1 MTTKS
6 RRASAPAKV
15 ILFGE
20 HFVVYGNP
28 AILASINRR
37 ITVDARIINEDN
49 DNKKIVIR
57 SDIGIAGEYNNSSS
71 GFFKAI
77 AGGMEAKPAL
87 DPLHSAIMQALA
99 TRGKKTGIEIAISS
113 TVPPGIG
120 LGSSAAACVATVA
133 AVSSLFQKKPSRH
146 KVCELAI
153 ESERL
158 IHKNS
163 SGADC
168 YISTF
173 GGLIHY
179 SKTKGF
185 KEIIRS
191 KGELVL
197 VVASTG
203 VRHSTGDLVAS
214 VMKFKERNESLFQS
228 LAKQAADIC
237 AQAQSAILSGRRDR
251 LGALMNE
258 NQAILRQI
266 GVSHYKVDDLIDICG
281 KAGSLGAKITGAG
294 GGGAVIA
301 LAATKQDSARIAAS
315 ARAAGYESFEVE
327 IDRKGLVIMPD

>member
-1 MTTKS
+1 MTKGG
-6 RRASAPAKV
+6 RASAPAKV

-37 ITVDARIINEDN
+37 ITVDARTIDKED
-49 DNKKIVIR
+49 KIVIR
-57 SDIGIAGEYNNSSS
+57 SDIGLAGEYSSS
-71 GFFKAI
+71 GFKAI
-77 AGGMEAKPAL
+77 EGGTEARSAL
-87 DPLHSAIMQALA
+87 DPLHSAITQVLVA
-99 TRGKKTGIEIAISS
+99 RGKRTGIKVAISS
-113 TVPPGIG
+113 DVPPGIG

-133 AVSSLFQKKPSRH
+133 AVNSLFQKKPSRH
-146 KVCELAI
+146 KICEMAI

-179 SKTKGF
+179 SSKAKGF
-185 KEIIRS
+185 KEIRS
-191 KGELVL
+191 KGGLAL

-203 VRHSTGDLVAS
+203 VRHSTGDLVAG
-214 VMKFKERNESLFQS
+214 VMRFKERNESLFQN

-237 AQAQSAILSGRRDR
+237 TQAQSAMVSGRRDK
-251 LGALMNE
+251 LGTLMNE

-281 KAGSLGAKITGAG
+281 KAGALGAKITGAG

-301 LAATKQDSARIAAS
+301 LAATKQDSARIAAR

-327 IDRKGLVIMPD
+327 IDRKGLI

>member
-1 MTTKS
+1 MTKS
-6 RRASAPAKV
+6 KASAPAKV

-20 HFVVYGNP
+20 HFVVYGGP

-37 ITVDARIINEDN
+37 IDVSASTMDED
-49 DNKKIVIR
+49 KIVIR
-57 SDIGIAGEYNNSSS
+57 SDIGVSGEYGPSA
-71 GFFKAI
+71 FTI
-77 AGGMEAKPAL
+77 IQGGIEAKATL
-87 DPLHSAIMQALA
+87 EPLYSAIRQVLS
-99 TRGKKTGIEIAISS
+99 TKNKKTGIEVTISS

-133 AVSSLFQKKPSRH
+133 AVNSLFQKKPSRERI
-146 KVCELAI
+146 CEMAI

-179 SKTKGF
+179 SKAKGF
-185 KEIIRS
+185 KKIKS
-191 KGELVL
+191 SGPLALVI
-197 VVASTG
+197 ASTG
-203 VRHSTGDLVAS
+203 IRHSTGDLVAG
-214 VMKFKERNESLFQS
+214 VKKFKERNESLFKS
-228 LAKQAADIC
+228 LSKQAADIC
-237 AQAQSAILSGRRDR
+237 AQAQRAMASDRRER

-266 GVSHYKVDDLIDICG
+266 GVSHYKVDDLIDICS
-281 KAGSLGAKITGAG
+281 KAGATGAKITGAG

-301 LAATKQDSARIAAS
+301 LAADRQDGAKIAA
-315 ARAAGYESFEVE
+315 RAKASGYESFEVE
-327 IDRKGLVIMPD
+327 IDRKGLI